1 MPLGAKP
8 VQQPLEWY
16 FPNGGKVKFAH
27 LEHDGT
33 VFDWQG
39 SQLPLIVFDEL
50 THFSKSQ
57 FWYMLSRNRS
67 ACGVRPYVRATCNPD
82 ADSWV
87 AELIAWWIDQ
97 ETGLP
102 IPERSGVLRYFVR
115 VSDTIIWADRP
126 EDLPRQETPDGIV
139 IPPKSLTFIAASLA
153 DNPALMAADPN
164 YYANLLSLPLVERE
178 RLLGGN
184 WKIRPAAGLY
194 FRRAWCEVVDAAPA
208 GLREVRGWDLAAT
221 EKTEHNDPDWTAG
234 CRIGR
239 SPEGVFYVLDQIWER
254 GSPQKVRDLIKNTAS
269 QDGKGVAIS
278 LPQDPAQAG
287 KSQALD
293 FVKMLT
299 GYRVST
305 TTEARNTSDQSP
317 TPSKLSAKI
326 TRFSPFSAQAEG
338 GNVKILRGPWNTR
351 FFEELEA
358 FPDAKHDDCPD
369 SVSRAFAG
377 LIAPPE
383 PPKPVRL
390 NLMAR

>member
-1 MPLGAKP
+1 M
-8 VQQPLEWY
+8 
-16 FPNGGKVKFAH
+16 
-27 LEHDGT
+27 
-33 VFDWQG
+33 
-39 SQLPLIVFDEL
+39 
-50 THFSKSQ
+50 
-57 FWYMLSRNRS
+57 
-67 ACGVRPYVRATCNPD
+67 
-82 ADSWV
+82 
-87 AELIAWWIDQ
+87 
-97 ETGLP
+97 
-102 IPERSGVLRYFVR
+102 
-115 VSDTIIWADRP
+115 
-126 EDLPRQETPDGIV
+126 
-139 IPPKSLTFIAASLA
+139 
-153 DNPALMAADPN
+153 
-164 YYANLLSLPLVERE
+164 
-178 RLLGGN
+178 
-184 WKIRPAAGLY
+184 
-194 FRRAWCEVVDAAPA
+194 
-208 GLREVRGWDLAAT
+208 RGWDLAAT